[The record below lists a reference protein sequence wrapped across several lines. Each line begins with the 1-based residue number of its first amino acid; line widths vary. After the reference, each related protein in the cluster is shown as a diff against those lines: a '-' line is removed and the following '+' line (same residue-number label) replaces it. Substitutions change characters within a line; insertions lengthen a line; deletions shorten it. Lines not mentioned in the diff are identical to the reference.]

1 MREIILDIETTGLE
15 FKEGHRIIEI
25 GCIELNKKE
34 VGANYHEYINPSKTL
49 TEDNIKIHGITNEYL
64 TDKPI
69 FEEIADG
76 FLEFKE
82 GHRIIE
88 IGCIELNKKEVGA
101 NYHVYIN
108 PSKTLTE
115 DNIKIHG
122 ITNEYLTDKP
132 IFEEIAD
139 SFLEFIQDSY
149 IVAHNASFDI
159 GFLNFELERLSKPTI
174 SKERVIDTIK
184 IARQRFPGQQVSLDA
199 LIKKLKINTLINRDQ
214 HGALKDAKIL
224 TDVYLELQGINQIGL
239 ELSMAKSEKINL
251 ASEPNYSS
259 IVLTKEETEAHKEF
273 IKNKIPNSNWAKML
287 KNYE

>member
-34 VGANYHEYINPSKTL
+34 VGANYHEYINPSKIL

-69 FEEIADG
+69 FKEIADG
-76 FLEFKE
+76 L
-82 GHRIIE
+82 
-88 IGCIELNKKEVGA
+88 
-101 NYHVYIN
+101 
-108 PSKTLTE
+108 
-115 DNIKIHG
+115 
-122 ITNEYLTDKP
+122 
-132 IFEEIAD
+132 
-139 SFLEFIQDSY
+139 LEFIQDSY

-159 GFLNFELERLSKPTI
+159 GFLNFELEKLSKPTI

-239 ELSMAKSEKINL
+239 ELSEAKSEKINL
-251 ASEPNYSS
+251 ASEPNYTS
-259 IVLTKEETEAHKEF
+259 IVLTKEETDAHKEF
-273 IKNKIPNSNWAKML
+273 IKNKIPNSNWAKAL

>member
-25 GCIELNKKE
+25 GCIELNKKI
-34 VGANYHEYINPSKTL
+34 VGSNFHEYINPTKTL

-69 FEEIADG
+69 FEEIAD
-76 FLEFKE
+76 E
-82 GHRIIE
+82 
-88 IGCIELNKKEVGA
+88 
-101 NYHVYIN
+101 
-108 PSKTLTE
+108 
-115 DNIKIHG
+115 
-122 ITNEYLTDKP
+122 
-132 IFEEIAD
+132 
-139 SFLEFIQDSY
+139 FLEFIQDSY

-159 GFLNFELERLSKPTI
+159 GFLNFELEKLSKPTI

-224 TDVYLELQGINQIGL
+224 TDIYLELQGINQIGL
-239 ELSMAKSEKINL
+239 ELSMTKSEKINL
-251 ASEPNYSS
+251 ASEPNYTS

-273 IKNKIPNSNWAKML
+273 IKSKIPNSNWAKML

>member
-69 FEEIADG
+69 FEEIAD
-76 FLEFKE
+76 
-82 GHRIIE
+82 
-88 IGCIELNKKEVGA
+88 
-101 NYHVYIN
+101 
-108 PSKTLTE
+108 
-115 DNIKIHG
+115 
-122 ITNEYLTDKP
+122 
-132 IFEEIAD
+132 
-139 SFLEFIQDSY
+139 SFLEFIQDSF

-159 GFLNFELERLSKPTI
+159 GFLNFELEKLSKPTI
-174 SKERVIDTIK
+174 RKERVIDTIK

-199 LIKKLKINTLINRDQ
+199 LIKKLKVTTHINRDQ

-239 ELSMAKSEKINL
+239 ELSETKSEKINL
-251 ASEPNYSS
+251 ASEPNYTS

-273 IKNKIPNSNWAKML
+273 TKNKIPNSNWAKML

>member
-49 TEDNIKIHGITNEYL
+49 TKDNIKIHGITNEYL

-69 FEEIADG
+69 FEEIAD
-76 FLEFKE
+76 
-82 GHRIIE
+82 
-88 IGCIELNKKEVGA
+88 A
-101 NYHVYIN
+101 
-108 PSKTLTE
+108 
-115 DNIKIHG
+115 
-122 ITNEYLTDKP
+122 
-132 IFEEIAD
+132 
-139 SFLEFIQDSY
+139 FLEFIQDSY

-159 GFLNFELERLSKPTI
+159 GFLNFELEKLSKPTI

-184 IARQRFPGQQVSLDA
+184 IARERFPGQQVSLDA
-199 LIKKLKINTLINRDQ
+199 LIKKLKINNLINRDQ
-214 HGALKDAKIL
+214 HGALKDAKLL

-251 ASEPNYSS
+251 ASEPNYTS

-273 IKNKIPNSNWAKML
+273 IKSKIPNSNWAIML
-287 KNYE
+287 EDYE

>member
-15 FKEGHRIIEI
+15 FKDGHRIIEI

-34 VGANYHEYINPSKTL
+34 VGSNYHKYINPSKTL

-76 FLEFKE
+76 FLEF
-82 GHRIIE
+82 
-88 IGCIELNKKEVGA
+88 
-101 NYHVYIN
+101 
-108 PSKTLTE
+108 
-115 DNIKIHG
+115 
-122 ITNEYLTDKP
+122 
-132 IFEEIAD
+132 
-139 SFLEFIQDSY
+139 IQDSY

-159 GFLNFELERLSKPTI
+159 GFLNFELEKLSKPTI
-174 SKERVIDTIK
+174 SKERVVDTIK

-199 LIKKLKINTLINRDQ
+199 LIKKLKINTPINRDQ

-239 ELSMAKSEKINL
+239 ELSIRKSEKTNL
-251 ASEPNYSS
+251 TSEPNYTS

>member
-34 VGANYHEYINPSKTL
+34 VGSTYHEYINPSKTL
-49 TEDNIKIHGITNEYL
+49 AKDNIKIHGITNEYL

-69 FEEIADG
+69 FEEIAD
-76 FLEFKE
+76 
-82 GHRIIE
+82 
-88 IGCIELNKKEVGA
+88 A
-101 NYHVYIN
+101 
-108 PSKTLTE
+108 
-115 DNIKIHG
+115 
-122 ITNEYLTDKP
+122 
-132 IFEEIAD
+132 
-139 SFLEFIQDSY
+139 FLEFIQDSY

-159 GFLNFELERLSKPTI
+159 GFLNFELEKLSKPTI

-184 IARQRFPGQQVSLDA
+184 IARERFPGQQVSLDA
-199 LIKKLKINTLINRDQ
+199 LIKKLKINSLINRDQ
-214 HGALKDAKIL
+214 HGALKDAKLL

-239 ELSMAKSEKINL
+239 ELTDKKSEKIAL
-251 ASEPNYSS
+251 ASEPNYAS

-273 IKNKIPNSNWAKML
+273 IKSKIPNSNWAKML